1 MKPKQQSVRLPADS
15 AKMQTILLHTCCA
28 PCTIYPLA
36 ELRKAG
42 WQVHGFFY
50 NPHIQ
55 PYQEFQRR
63 LATLESLAKEEE
75 LKIIVR
81 ADYEL
86 ENFLRQVVFREQQRC
101 LYCYAMRLDA
111 TARLAKKSR
120 FDAFTTTLLYSK
132 MQKHE
137 LVRDLAQ
144 EASKKYSVPFYYE
157 DFRKGWKVGQEQARI
172 RDLYRQQYCGC
183 IFSEKERYSSRK
195 R

>member
-1 MKPKQQSVRLPADS
+1 LKKLPK
-15 AKMQTILLHTCCA
+15 ILLHTCCA

-36 ELRKAG
+36 KLREAD

-63 LATLESLAKEEE
+63 LSTLESWALKEE

-101 LYCYAMRLDA
+101 LYCYAVRLQA

-120 FDAFTTTLLYSK
+120 FDAFTTTLLYSR
-132 MQKHE
+132 MQKHD
-137 LVRDLAQ
+137 LVRELAQ
-144 EASKKYSVPFYYE
+144 EASQRFGIPFLYE
-157 DFRKGWKVGQEQARI
+157 DFREGWKAGQEQARI
-172 RDLYRQQYCGC
+172 EGMYRQQYCGC
-183 IFSEKERYSSRK
+183 IYSEQERYLTKPRRSCMQPE
-195 R
+195 